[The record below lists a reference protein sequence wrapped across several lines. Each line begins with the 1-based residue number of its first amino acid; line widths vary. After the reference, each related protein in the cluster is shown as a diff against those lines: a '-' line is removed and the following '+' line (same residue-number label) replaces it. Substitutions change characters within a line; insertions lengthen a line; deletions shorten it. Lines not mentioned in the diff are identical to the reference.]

1 MAATLRLRTEFDN
14 ERYSVIYCA
23 TFAGVQ
29 KGGTDS
35 HRISGGITHNTQ
47 RVSIIHRERRATSTH
62 ARIT

>member
-35 HRISGGITHNTQ
+35 HRISGGITHNT
-47 RVSIIHRERRATSTH
+47 
-62 ARIT
+62 